1 MLLLRRLLTLAQC
14 KGRLQVLT
22 LKHMK
27 VIGIVTMIMVV
38 VAIGVNVLTLLAVT
52 SYRQDAA
59 DKGEEEWDVTGE
71 EESGDD
77 K

>member
-1 MLLLRRLLTLAQC
+1 M
-14 KGRLQVLT
+14 
-22 LKHMK
+22 
-27 VIGIVTMIMVV
+27 TMIMVV

-59 DKGEEEWDVTGE
+59 DKGEEEWDVTADKEE
-71 EESGDD
+71 EESDD